1 VAIISLWQSSRGSRG
16 RKFRRKHGDLA
27 ALEFN
32 FLRKQESRIKNQRNF
47 RSRRRPALS
56 INKKE
61 FDLQREIAMTTAGAA
76 KSPTPAAALL
86 ARAAKRAGAREAAN
100 AEGLRSSALL
110 PLCRGGSKTALF
122 ASAELESWLSGTC
135 SGNVKAKLFRTAPR
149 HS

>member
-1 VAIISLWQSSRGSRG
+1 MAEFAWKPREEVSPQAWGLGGFGVQL
-16 RKFRRKHGDLA
+16 LA
-27 ALEFN
+27 EARIENKESKKLSE
-32 FLRKQESRIKNQRNF
+32 QEK
-47 RSRRRPALS
+47 AGAEYH
-56 INKKE
+56 KKE